1 MLKNL
6 QFLVIH
12 FSAAMKSVHHWT
24 KWKSPC
30 LLCVYKSACALF
42 FVAFSSCFVACYTLT
57 YTWLKNE
64 DQATPECGLSS
75 RLSVD
80 LPCLLDA
87 FTLVWLSTGWLI
99 LFPVPSFSC
108 PEKPQRRHP
117 GGISTRCPNDW
128 TPHPLFKL
136 ECSQFI
142 YRINSRG
149 PNIDPCGI
157 LYPPFGILSWN
168 HQQQQFELFQQG
180 MI

>member
-117 GGISTRCPNDW
+117 GGISTRCPNHLIW
-128 TPHPLFKL
+128 LLSRWRISSSTPSSLQMTGHLILFL
-136 ECSQFI
+136 NLSAV
-142 YRINSRG
+142 N
-149 PNIDPCGI
+149 
-157 LYPPFGILSWN
+157 LYI
-168 HQQQQFELFQQG
+168 E
-180 MI
+180 